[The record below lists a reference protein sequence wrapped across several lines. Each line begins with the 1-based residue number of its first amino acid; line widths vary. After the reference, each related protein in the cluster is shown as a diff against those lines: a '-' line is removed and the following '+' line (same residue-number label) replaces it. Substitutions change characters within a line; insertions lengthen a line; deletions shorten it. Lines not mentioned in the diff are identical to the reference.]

1 MKLKTS
7 QDIGELVR
15 RARKSHKVSQKEL
28 AAASGTGI
36 RFIRDLERGKPT
48 CELEK
53 VLVVLAMLGIHL
65 EADVPPTLSQVSDHK
80 RKRG

>member
-1 MKLKTS
+1 VKLRTS

-15 RARKSHKVSQKEL
+15 RARKSHKVTQKEL

-36 RFIRDLERGKPT
+36 RFVRELEKGKPT

-65 EADVPPTLSQVSDHK
+65 EAAVPPTLSQTFEQK
-80 RKRG
+80 GERG

>member
-7 QDIGELVR
+7 QDIGELVK

-65 EADVPPTLSQVSDHK
+65 EADVPPVLSEVSEYK
-80 RKRG
+80 GKRG

>member
-7 QDIGELVR
+7 QDIGELVK
-15 RARKSHKVSQKEL
+15 RARKSHKVTQKEL

-36 RFIRDLERGKPT
+36 RFVRDLERGKPT

-65 EADVPPTLSQVSDHK
+65 EADVPPVLSEVSEYK
-80 RKRG
+80 GKRG